1 MINLPDLLGVQAV
14 DKVTPV
20 LSALK
25 VADTANEADFR
36 AAQLVKGQSYYAQIL
51 SRADDKNFYVKVQDA
66 VLKMDLGSIAK
77 YISLPN
83 TAGSQSETVKAS
95 LANAATAQ
103 ADVLTNEA
111 LKSNVTGS
119 LGQTLLL
126 KYVDSSPVPTF
137 MLLPHGQTVDKSEP
151 QLSLA
156 GKLIDQQLR
165 EAEKHGVSTKYIA
178 GDLLTNTP
186 HNPQQL
192 AEQLKSALTNSGLF
206 YESHL
211 KDFVEGQRT
220 LQSVQQEPQNQPNA
234 QTAMLMAHQLA
245 VLENQRLIWR
255 GEVWPGQLMEWD
267 VHQPDQDHTE
277 QGTNGSPENAS
288 MPIASEVTLH
298 LPYLGKVTAKLNVW
312 GEHVKVQIVADNAKT
327 AVALKTQAGDL
338 STAFEVSGQVVE
350 GLTISTRVN
359 G

>member
-36 AAQLVKGQSYYAQIL
+36 AAQLVKGQTYYAQIL

-77 YISLPN
+77 YISLPSG
-83 TAGSQSETVKAS
+83 AGSHTEAVKAS
-95 LANAATAQ
+95 LANAASTQ
-103 ADVLTNEA
+103 AEVLTNEA
-111 LKSNVTGS
+111 LKSNITGS

-126 KYVDSSPVPTF
+126 KYVDNAPVPTF
-137 MLLPHGQTVDKSEP
+137 MLLPHGQATDNSEP

-178 GDLLTNTP
+178 GELLTNTP
-186 HNPQQL
+186 NNPQQL

-267 VHQPDQDHTE
+267 VHQPDQHDSE
-277 QGTNGSPENAS
+277 GSANASPENTS
-288 MPIASEVTLH
+288 MPIASEITLH
-298 LPYLGKVTAKLNVW
+298 LPHLGKVTAKLNVW
-312 GEHVKVQIVADNAKT
+312 GEHIKIQIVADNAKT
-327 AVALKTQAGDL
+327 AVALKTQAGEL
-338 STAFEVSGQVVE
+338 STAFEVSGQMVE
-350 GLTISTRVN
+350 GLMISTSVN
-359 G
+359 V

>member
-1 MINLPDLLGVQAV
+1 MINLPDLLGVQAL

-25 VADTANEADFR
+25 VADTGNEADFR
-36 AAQLVKGQSYYAQIL
+36 AKQLVKGQTYYAQIL

-77 YISLPN
+77 YISLSN
-83 TAGSQSETVKAS
+83 AGSQPEDAKAS
-95 LANAATAQ
+95 LAFAASTQ
-103 ADVLTNEA
+103 ADVLTSEV
-111 LKSNVTGS
+111 LKSNITSS

-126 KYVDSSPVPTF
+126 KYIDSAPIPTF
-137 MLLPHGQTVDKSEP
+137 MVLPQGQIVDKSEP

-165 EAEKHGVSTKYIA
+165 EVEKHGVSTKYIA

-186 HNPQQL
+186 NNSQQL

-234 QTAMLMAHQLA
+234 QITLLMAHQLA

-255 GEVWPGQLMEWD
+255 GEVWPGQVMEWD
-267 VHQPDQDHTE
+267 VHQPDRDNRE
-277 QGTNGSPENAS
+277 FGTNRSLDNTA
-288 MPIASEVTLH
+288 MPIASEITLH
-298 LPYLGKVTAKLNVW
+298 LPNLGKVTAKLNVW
-312 GEHVKVQIVADNAKT
+312 GEHVKVQIVAETAKT
-327 AVALKTQAGDL
+327 AVALKTQAGEL
-338 STAFEVSGQVVE
+338 SAAFEVSGQVVE
-350 GLTISTRVN
+350 GLTISTSKNV
-359 G
+359 

>member
-14 DKVTPV
+14 DKVIPV
-20 LSALK
+20 FSAIR
-25 VADTANEADFR
+25 VADASQETDFR
-36 AAQLVKGQSYYAQIL
+36 AAQLVKGQIYSAQIL
-51 SRADDKNFYVKVQDA
+51 SRADDKSFYVKVQDA

-77 YISLPN
+77 YISLP
-83 TAGSQSETVKAS
+83 TGAGSHSEAVKAS
-95 LANAATAQ
+95 LANAAAAQ

-126 KYVDSSPVPTF
+126 KYVDNAPVPTF
-137 MLLPHGQTVDKSEP
+137 MLLPHGQAAYKNEP

-186 HNPQQL
+186 NNPQQL
-192 AEQLKSALTNSGLF
+192 AEQLKSTLTNSGLF

-234 QTAMLMAHQLA
+234 QTATLMAHQLA

-267 VHQPDQDHTE
+267 VHQPDQDNSE
-277 QGTNGSPENAS
+277 SSTNTSPDQAA
-288 MPIASEVTLH
+288 MPIASEITLH
-298 LPYLGKVTAKLNVW
+298 LPHLGKVTAKLNVW

-338 STAFEVSGQVVE
+338 SKAFEVSGQAVE
-350 GLTISTRVN
+350 GLTISTRAN

>member
-20 LSALK
+20 LSAIK
-25 VADTANEADFR
+25 VADTAHEADFR
-36 AAQLVKGQSYYAQIL
+36 AAQLIKGQSYYAQIL
-51 SRADDKNFYVKVQDA
+51 SRVDDKNFYVKVQDA

-77 YISLPN
+77 YISLPSG
-83 TAGSQSETVKAS
+83 AGSNSEAVKAS
-95 LANAATAQ
+95 LANAASAQ
-103 ADVLTNEA
+103 AEVLTNEA
-111 LKSNVTGS
+111 LKSNITGS

-126 KYVDSSPVPTF
+126 KYVDNSPVPTF
-137 MLLPHGQTVDKSEP
+137 MLLPNGQANDKSEP

-178 GDLLTNTP
+178 GELLTNIP
-186 HNPQQL
+186 SNPQQL

-220 LQSVQQEPQNQPNA
+220 LQSVQQEPQNQANA
-234 QTAMLMAHQLA
+234 QTASLMAHQLA

-267 VHQPDQDHTE
+267 IHQPDQDNTE
-277 QGTNGSPENAS
+277 SSSQSSENAA
-288 MPIASEVTLH
+288 MAIASEITLH
-298 LPYLGKVTAKLNVW
+298 LPRLGKVTAKLNVW
-312 GEHVKVQIVADNAKT
+312 GEHVNVQIVAEHTQT
-327 AVALKTQAGDL
+327 AMALKTQAGEL
-338 STAFEVSGQVVE
+338 STAFELSGQSVE
-350 GLTISTRVN
+350 GLTISSTNV
-359 G
+359 